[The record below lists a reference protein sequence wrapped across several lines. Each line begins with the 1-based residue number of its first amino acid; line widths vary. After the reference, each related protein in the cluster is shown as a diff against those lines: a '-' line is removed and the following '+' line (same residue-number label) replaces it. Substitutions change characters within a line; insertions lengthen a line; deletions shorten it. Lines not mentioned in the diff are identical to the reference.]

1 MNADPDHVVIKKE
14 ESSGDELQEGS
25 SISEEEEEEAEE
37 EGKEDIDNI
46 DDSDS
51 SNSYSS
57 ALTTMDWG
65 LRSHPEYQR
74 IGESGASSHMMGEDK
89 DLFTETPIQGK
100 VNAANGTSM
109 PMVLKVG

>member
-1 MNADPDHVVIKKE
+1 MNAYPDQVVIKKE
-14 ESSGDELQEGS
+14 ESSGHELQESS
-25 SISEEEEEEAEE
+25 SISEEEEPEE

-46 DDSDS
+46 DDSS
-51 SNSYSS
+51 SNNSYSS

-74 IGESGASSHMMGEDK
+74 IGESGASSHMVGEDK

-109 PMVLKVG
+109 PMVLKVR